1 MKNMKI
7 ETVTDCINQMHE
19 MLNYLKK
26 LAESEK
32 ALTPPPTTEK
42 ERIKELSNLRMLLNS
57 NVWPEAVDEEYV
69 TQNQKEE
76 KVHRGAAILR
86 TLVNTDLIEANILDF
101 GTGDGYVAY
110 VAANLFSPRQVIGYD
125 ITEGDWEA
133 LKDNHLI
140 FTTKWEEVVAKGPYD
155 IIILND
161 ILDHAGNVDFTKIR
175 EVKSEAG
182 RVFVRCHPW
191 CSRHGA
197 HAHESLNKAFV
208 HLIFTEDEMYSM
220 GIKTV
225 PTQMLLDP
233 LKAYKKLFQDAGL
246 SVVRETVSRRDVEFF
261 FIQNAPILRRIKEK
275 WAKSEYAPYA
285 SGEEFPRELLE
296 IEAVDFTLM

>member
-1 MKNMKI
+1 MKI
-7 ETVTDCINQMHE
+7 ETITDCINQLEH
-19 MLNYLKK
+19 MLTYLKG

-32 ALTPPPTTEK
+32 ALTPPPASEK

-57 NVWPEAVDEEYV
+57 NVWPEAIDDDYIVHNER
-69 TQNQKEE
+69 EE
-76 KVHRGAAILR
+76 KVHRAASVLR
-86 TLVNTDLIEANILDF
+86 TLVNTDLIDANILDF

-110 VAANLFSPRQVIGYD
+110 VAANLFSPRHVTAYD
-125 ITEGDWEA
+125 AKEGVWEA
-133 LKDNHLI
+133 FKDDNLT
-140 FTTKWEEVVAKGPYD
+140 FTTTWDEVASKGPYD

-161 ILDHAGNVDFTKIR
+161 ILDHANNVDFAKIKA
-175 EVKSEAG
+175 VKSEAG
-182 RVFVRCHPW
+182 RIFVRCHPW

-197 HAHESLNKAFV
+197 HAHTSLNKAFV
-208 HLIFTEDEMYSM
+208 HLVFTEEELYSL
-220 GIKTV
+220 GILTT

-233 LKAYKKLFQDAGL
+233 IKAYKKLFQDAGL
-246 SVVRETVSRRDVEFF
+246 SIVRENVIRRDVEFF

-275 WAKSEYAPYA
+275 WAKSENPAYA